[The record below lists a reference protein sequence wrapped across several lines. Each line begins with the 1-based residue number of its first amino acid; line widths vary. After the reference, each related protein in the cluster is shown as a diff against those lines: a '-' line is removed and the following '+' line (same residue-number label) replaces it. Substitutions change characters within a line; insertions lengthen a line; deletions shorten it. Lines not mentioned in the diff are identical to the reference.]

1 MCVGSGAVEAG
12 CEAIGQRLERSG
24 MHWSAP
30 GAAAIITLRCPRKRA
45 ADGNRSGSHPATSRA
60 WHDQESGPIST
71 LRQPQAQPG

>member
-30 GAAAIITLRCPRKRA
+30 GAAIITLRCPQA
-45 ADGNRSGSHPATSRA
+45 SGL
-60 WHDQESGPIST
+60 WEQIW
-71 LRQPQAQPG
+71 QPPRN